1 MVSTTPQ
8 TKRIKVMDV
17 NSNLAQE
24 ALRKRQ
30 EDEDRQAQQAEFLN
44 RSLRGSRKLQALE
57 SHPSPPPPQGV
68 INDGYSSED
77 TEDATSAPG
86 GVKEDLHSIISEY
99 SKTTTRQTHRGTVNV
114 ELAQGPR
121 FTSRRNSCAT
131 LKKKKEW
138 YARAQRAPPA
148 VFKNSENCYSAHKE
162 HCKNKGYKTSDVS
175 KSNRKAENMAEN

>member
-30 EDEDRQAQQAEFLN
+30 EDEERQAQQAEFLN

-99 SKTTTRQTHRGTVNV
+99 RCV
-114 ELAQGPR
+114 PR
-121 FTSRRNSCAT
+121 T
-131 LKKKKEW
+131 L
-138 YARAQRAPPA
+138 RVPA
-148 VFKNSENCYSAHKE
+148 VHSIARVTPYTIRTPMQKE